1 MMPSAPLER
10 ILTFTSREELRNWLQ
25 EHGTT
30 ESCCWV
36 PVSLKPLP
44 NTLLYLDAVEEAL
57 CFGWIDG
64 VKKKTSDGLL
74 LQRLSPRSRKSSW
87 TELNK
92 ERVRR
97 LERLGLMQDAGRKVL
112 PDMNPEA
119 FVVDAEIEE
128 RLTADRQVHD
138 HFTAFPLLY
147 QRVRI
152 DTIQSVKR
160 QPALFQ
166 SRLDKFIQHTKANQ
180 LYGQWHDNG
189 RLLQD

>member
-1 MMPSAPLER
+1 
-10 ILTFTSREELRNWLQ
+10 
-25 EHGTT
+25 
-30 ESCCWV
+30 
-36 PVSLKPLP
+36 
-44 NTLLYLDAVEEAL
+44 
-57 CFGWIDG
+57 
-64 VKKKTSDGLL
+64 
-74 LQRLSPRSRKSSW
+74 
-87 TELNK
+87 
-92 ERVRR
+92 
-97 LERLGLMQDAGRKVL
+97 MQDAGRKVL

-138 HFTAFPLLY
+138 HFVAFPLLY

-160 QPALFQ
+160 QIALFQ